1 MKKIELRPDPI
12 GKQVLW
18 LLRRASDRHKSS
30 KIQYA
35 KTAVIVDSLWKCHN
49 GREERYLDVV
59 EYADRNKK
67 WTVHLQVL
75 EVMTEEEAKAHPVAE
90 ETPGP
95 TIAEE
100 APDVRKTDFVHLLA
114 DRLNSSQTKAALWLN
129 TFESLVTEILT
140 VEQRRIVLTGFLTFQ
155 VYTNPVKSIR
165 NIATGE
171 RIMTSPKPR
180 LRITAGQRL
189 ATLIVEKGGRD
200 V

>member
-1 MKKIELRPDPI
+1 MRKTELRDDAI

-18 LLRRASDRHKSS
+18 WKQRASDRHKSAR
-30 KIQYA
+30 IQY
-35 KTAVIVDSLWKCHN
+35 KRTAVIVASAWKQH
-49 GREERYLDVV
+49 GGQEDRYLDIV
-59 EYADRNKK
+59 EYADQKK
-67 WTVHLQVL
+67 KHTLHLQVL
-75 EVMTEEEAKAHPVAE
+75 EIMTEEEAKAYPIPE
-90 ETPGP
+90 ETPEP
-95 TIAEE
+95 IVTKE
-100 APDVRKTDFVHLLA
+100 ASDIRKTEFVQLLA

-189 ATLIVEKGGRD
+189 ATLIVEKGGCD